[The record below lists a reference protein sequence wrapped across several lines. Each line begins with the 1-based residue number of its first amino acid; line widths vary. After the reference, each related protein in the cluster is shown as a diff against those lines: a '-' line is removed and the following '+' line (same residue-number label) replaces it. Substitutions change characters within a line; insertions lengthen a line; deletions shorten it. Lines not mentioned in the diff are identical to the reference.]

1 MTDCVAP
8 VESHTDDR
16 FSAYRLV
23 QTAAFVSFAGVSVG
37 MGVEIARG
45 AAAFGVFWLVVVALV
60 AYTAADFVSGFVHFL
75 ADTFGSPET
84 PWLGRA
90 FILPFR
96 EHHRDPTGILRHPF
110 MVANGNNC
118 LVALPPL
125 LLVWLFVP
133 VATSRT
139 GYLTGGFFLFFS
151 VAIFLTNQ
159 FHKWAHTDEPAGW
172 VRAFQARGLVL
183 SKSHHDIHH
192 VSPFDTY
199 YCITVGWC
207 NPLLQRIRFFER
219 TEAVVRRFVPG
230 VSREKPPA
238 GAGARAPSLLS

>member
-1 MTDCVAP
+1 MTDCAAS
-8 VESHTDDR
+8 VESHPDDR

-23 QTAAFVSFAGVSVG
+23 QTGAFVSFACVSVG
-37 MGVEIARG
+37 MGLEIARG
-45 AAAFGVFWLVVVALV
+45 AAAFGVFWLVVVAIV

-96 EHHRDPTGILRHPF
+96 EQHRDPTGILRHPF

-139 GYLTGGFFLFFS
+139 GYLTGSFFLFFS
-151 VAIFLTNQ
+151 LAILLTNQ
-159 FHKWAHTDEPAGW
+159 FHKWAHMDKPAGW
-172 VRAFQARGLVL
+172 VKALQARGLVL

-207 NPLLQRIRFFER
+207 NPFLQRIRFFER
-219 TEAVVRRFVPG
+219 TEAIIRRLVPG
-230 VSREKPPA
+230 VRARGSR
-238 GAGARAPSLLS
+238 